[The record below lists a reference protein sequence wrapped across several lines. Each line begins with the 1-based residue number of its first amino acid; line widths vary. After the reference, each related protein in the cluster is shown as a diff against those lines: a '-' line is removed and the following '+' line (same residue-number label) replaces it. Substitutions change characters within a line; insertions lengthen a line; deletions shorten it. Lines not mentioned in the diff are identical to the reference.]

1 MGAGLF
7 VGMAMSVCL
16 LSNPMYNDMYIA
28 HATLGG
34 TPSIYFKKCFFCL
47 LFNKILLTII
57 PDYQYQSKTKPR

>member
-28 HATLGG
+28 RSTLGG
-34 TPSIYFKKCFFCL
+34 TLPLKIKKSFFCL